1 MSRHAIIGVG
11 TAGLLLM
18 ALATPARGTPTTDLT
33 AAQAATLL
41 ARVAAA
47 SPAPPSPTPDG
58 SPGIP
63 TLVNDELGIAELD
76 PSGLPESA
84 VLISR
89 VTATGPAREVTD
101 PASQTN
107 VRYLDRLGRPEV
119 SPDGVLLT
127 VGGDDPSALTQARFD
142 IPLPVALHVE
152 YALDGAVIP
161 AAEVPGAAG
170 ELAVTYTLTSTDAQ
184 QTELAYTDA
193 AGDAQTSTRPVFP
206 PFQGTL
212 TVTLPHDVH
221 LVDAGTAVTTTDVN
235 GRTVVRWLVSL
246 YPPISAPIQAFTAT
260 LRTERAA
267 VPGAEVLLTPV
278 RTEEDPSDAF
288 SAELLAGIGAG
299 NESLFGGLSELDAG
313 ASVLAAGSDQLA
325 GGLARLSTGAS
336 EVAAGSATLAAGVG
350 GLASGASQLARA
362 SQGLA
367 AGLGDLAG
375 GADEVADGTAQL
387 SGALD
392 QAVAGADELARST
405 AALAAATSPSGDDPV
420 APLITAGEQIE
431 SGLVLATARVGGP
444 DNPVLDPLRP
454 LPPDGDGTCP
464 PGGTAPPDDDC
475 VTIYQGVR
483 VIRDSLVLLA
493 KVADAIDARAAEAQ
507 RLLDALVA
515 DLTSIQEDVQAAA
528 DEAAAL
534 YADLC
539 SPPAPGTPTLDEAS
553 CQRLADV
560 VASAEAALATGSGT
574 RPTLAEL
581 IAAIALLE
589 KQSSAITAAVTASLS
604 STQRLLDGVEALGV
618 ALGQG
623 TASQPGLTAAMSAL
637 NGGLRQLSA
646 GLSATQD
653 QLAGALAEVARGNAT
668 LAAGLGTAATGA
680 AELSEGSTAL
690 ASGTTAAASGAG
702 DLADGAGTVAAGAG
716 AAAVGADQLAGGA
729 EGLADGSQG
738 AAAAG
743 AEVATGAARL
753 QQDGTAPAAESVLDA
768 STDPAEAEA
777 WLAAADARAADALPY
792 GAPEGALGT
801 VAYVF
806 TLEPVTAP
814 LSLWGRIRAMLGL
827 A

>member
-1 MSRHAIIGVG
+1 MSRRTILGIG
-11 TAGLLLM
+11 TAGLLLT
-18 ALATPARGTPTTDLT
+18 ALAAPARGTPPADLT
-33 AAQAATLL
+33 TAQAEALL
-41 ARVAAA
+41 TRVAPAGPA
-47 SPAPPSPTPDG
+47 GSRLPSGSQSSPP
-58 SPGIP
+58 
-63 TLVNDELGIAELD
+63 LVNDEVGIAELD

-119 SPDGVLLT
+119 TPDGVLLT
-127 VGGDDPSALTQARFD
+127 VGGDHPSILTQARFD

-152 YALDGAVIP
+152 YALDGSVIP
-161 AAEVPGAAG
+161 AAKVPGVSG

-184 QTELAYTDA
+184 QTDLEYTDA
-193 AGDAQTSTRPVFP
+193 AGAAQTSTRPVFP

-212 TVTLPHDVH
+212 TVTLPRDVQ
-221 LVDAGTAVTTTDVN
+221 LLDAGTAVTATDVN
-235 GRTVVRWLVSL
+235 GRTVVRWMVSL
-246 YPPISAPIQAFTAT
+246 YPPISAPIQSFTT
-260 LRTERAA
+260 TMRTDRAA
-267 VPGAEVLLTPV
+267 VPGAEVVLTPV
-278 RTEEDPSDAF
+278 RTDGDPSDEF
-288 SAELLAGIGAG
+288 SAELLTGITTG
-299 NESLFGGLSELDAG
+299 NQTLFDGLAELDAG
-313 ASVLAAGSDQLA
+313 AAELAAGSGQLA
-325 GGLARLSTGAS
+325 SGLGRLSSGAA
-336 EVAAGSATLAAGVG
+336 EVAGGSAALAAGVDD
-350 GLASGASQLARA
+350 LAEGATQLARA

-375 GADEVADGTAQL
+375 GADDVAAGSAAL

-405 AALAAATSPSGDDPV
+405 AALAAAASPSGNDPV

-431 SGLVLATARVGGP
+431 AGLVQAAARVGGP
-444 DNPVLDPLRP
+444 DDPVLDPLKP
-454 LPPDGDGTCP
+454 LPPDGDEACP

-483 VIRDSLVLLA
+483 VIRDSLVLLT
-493 KVADAIDARAAEAQ
+493 KLADAIDARAAAAQ
-507 RLLDALVA
+507 QLLDELVA
-515 DLTSIQEDVQAAA
+515 DLSSIQDDVQSAA
-528 DEAAAL
+528 DGAAAL

-539 SPPAPGTPTLDEAS
+539 PPPPATPTLDEAS
-553 CQRLADV
+553 CQRLADI
-560 VASAEAALATGSGT
+560 AQAAQDALATGAGAL
-574 RPTLAEL
+574 PTLEEL
-581 IAAIALLE
+581 ITAIEVLQ
-589 KQSSAITAAVTASLS
+589 KQSSVITAALTASLTS
-604 STQRLLDGVEALGV
+604 IQRLLDGVEALGI

-623 TASQPGLTAAMSAL
+623 TATQPGLTAAMSAL
-637 NGGLRQLSA
+637 NDGLRQLSA

-680 AELSEGSTAL
+680 DELSGGSSAL
-690 ASGTTAAASGAG
+690 AGGASAAASGAE
-702 DLADGAGTVAAGAG
+702 DLATGAGGVASGAGSAAAGA
-716 AAAVGADQLAGGA
+716 AQLAGGA
-729 EGLADGSQG
+729 EGLAEGSQG

-743 AEVATGAARL
+743 AQVAAGAQRL
-753 QQDGTAPAAESVLDA
+753 QADGTAPAAESVLDA

-792 GAPEGALGT
+792 GAPEGAVGT

-806 TLEPVTAP
+806 TLAPVTAP
-814 LSLWGRIRAMLGL
+814 LSLWDRIRGMLGL